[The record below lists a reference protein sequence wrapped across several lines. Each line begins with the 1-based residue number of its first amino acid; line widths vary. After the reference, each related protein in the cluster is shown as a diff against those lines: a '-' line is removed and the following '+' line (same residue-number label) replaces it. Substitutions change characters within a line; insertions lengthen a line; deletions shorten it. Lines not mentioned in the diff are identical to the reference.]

1 MKNKLEIIE
10 LDHEKLESLVKR
22 VEKLLPEED
31 AKNIKGMIETLK
43 FISEKLKKKN
53 YQIKRILKQIFGI
66 KSEKSDKLFGDKD
79 DSDEKDNHEK
89 DDNITSNPHPDV
101 SEEEKEINTSTDHEE
116 GYEEEQE
123 ESDSKKGHG
132 RNGVESYTGAEIIP
146 VAHTI
151 YKNGDNCPDCLKGK
165 LYKQIKP
172 GIFIMVAGSP
182 PIDAKIY
189 ELEKLR
195 CNLCGKIFQADSP
208 DLDKN
213 IVDNP

>member
-1 MKNKLEIIE
+1 MKSKLEIIE
-10 LDHEKLESLVKR
+10 LDHEKLDSLIKR

-31 AKNIKGMIETLK
+31 VKYIKGMVETLK

-66 KSEKSDKLFGDKD
+66 KSEKSDKIFEDKND
-79 DSDEKDNHEK
+79 NDEEDKHEKDN
-89 DDNITSNPHPDV
+89 NIAPDV
-101 SEEEKEINTSTDHEE
+101 SGEEKEINTSTDHEE
-116 GYEEEQE
+116 EHKEEHK

-132 RNGVESYTGAEIIP
+132 RNGAESYTGAEIIP
-146 VAHTI
+146 VEHTI

-172 GIFIMVAGSP
+172 GIFIMIGGSP

-195 CNLCGKIFQADSP
+195 CNLCGKI
-208 DLDKN
+208 
-213 IVDNP
+213 